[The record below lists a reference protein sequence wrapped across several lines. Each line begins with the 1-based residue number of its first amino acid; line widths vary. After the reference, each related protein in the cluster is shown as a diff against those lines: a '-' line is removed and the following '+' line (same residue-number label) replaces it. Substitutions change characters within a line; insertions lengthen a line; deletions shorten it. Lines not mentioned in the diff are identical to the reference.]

1 MDRAL
6 KGYAVLTTIG
16 MLVIVIMGAIVTNT
30 GSQNGCGA
38 SWPLCYGQVI
48 PQQADHKTWIELSHR
63 AVSGLLG
70 VMVVA
75 LAIWSW
81 LRLSAA
87 RETKVLAVL
96 SVFFIALQGALGGAA
111 VIWQQSSFVLA
122 LHFGFSIISFTAV
135 LLLTVVIFEQLQYGG
150 AHIPKLSK
158 TFKVNIYSLTL
169 YTYVVVY
176 SGAFVRHSDSGT
188 GCGTSWPLCDGQWFP
203 AIATPGGVQFIH
215 RLAAAAVFVWTLA
228 LLIKVLRGYRE
239 ERAVRWAIAMAF
251 LLVVLQVVAGAFVV
265 WTSMSL
271 VWLLLHALFI
281 TCFFGILCYLFMIAS
296 RVQK

>member
-38 SWPLCYGQVI
+38 SWPLCYGKVI
-48 PQQADHKTWIELSHR
+48 PDAANHETWIEYSHR
-63 AVSGLLG
+63 VVSAFLG

-81 LRLSAA
+81 IRLPCV
-87 RETKVLAVL
+87 RETKWLAIL
-96 SVFFIALQGALGGAA
+96 SVLFIALQGALGGAA
-111 VIWQQSSFVLA
+111 VIWPQSSFALA
-122 LHFGFSIISFTAV
+122 LHFGFSIIAFSAV

-150 AHIPKLSK
+150 AHVPKLSRA
-158 TFKVNIYSLTL
+158 FKSNIYGLTI
-169 YTYVVVY
+169 YTYIVVY
-176 SGAFVRHSDSGT
+176 SGAFVRHSSSGM
-188 GCGTSWPLCDGQWFP
+188 GCGTSWPLCQGQLIP
-203 AIATPGGVQFIH
+203 DIATPAGVQFIH
-215 RLAAAAVFVWTLA
+215 RLAAAVVFLWTLA

-239 ERAVRWAIAMAF
+239 ERAVRWATGIAF
-251 LLVVLQVVAGAFVV
+251 LLVVLQVLAGAFVV

-271 VWLLLHALFI
+271 VLLLLHAFFI

-296 RVQK
+296 RIKK